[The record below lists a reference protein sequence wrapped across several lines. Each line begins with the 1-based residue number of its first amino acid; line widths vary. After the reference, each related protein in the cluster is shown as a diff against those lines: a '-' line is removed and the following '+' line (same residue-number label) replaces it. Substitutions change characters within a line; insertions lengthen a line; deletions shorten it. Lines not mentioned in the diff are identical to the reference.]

1 MDDKNKNVLK
11 TLVPYVVF
19 GIVMAFAIAI
29 LIFWIYQDFANPI
42 TMSILIGVLVALA
55 VKLFSDAVKR
65 EGQGGV

>member
-11 TLVPYVVF
+11 ILVPYVVF

-55 VKLFSDAVKR
+55 VKLFFDAVNR